1 VRLVSVRYSMPMK
14 PGQTTTAPRWP
25 AWLNAT
31 ALLLASLIAVA
42 ALSFRVR
49 PGVEVVAVAFPPWWT
64 SQQIF
69 EAAASAD
76 AAIVRTTAIAAVL
89 VVKPNDHDGLTRLR
103 TAGAWLTID
112 PQAIAA
118 CFNNQNKEI

>member
-1 VRLVSVRYSMPMK
+1 MK
-14 PGQTTTAPRWP
+14 PVQNTPKSRWP

-31 ALLLASLIAVA
+31 ALMLVSVITVA
-42 ALSFRVR
+42 AVSFQAG

-64 SQQIF
+64 SQQSF

-76 AAIVRTTAIAAVL
+76 AAIVRTTALPAVL
-89 VVKPNDHDGLTRLR
+89 VVRPNDRDGLTRLHR
-103 TAGAWLTID
+103 AGAWLTLD

-118 CFNNQNKEI
+118 CFNHQDKEI